1 MKKAV
6 QQLDSIIYDIIHQHR
21 LDGNK
26 NDVLTMLLEARD
38 GDSSSDQRLAG
49 MSDKQLRDEA
59 MTLFLA
65 GHETTAIALSWT
77 WYLLSQHPEVE
88 AKLLTELNSVLGGR
102 SPKVADLTQLKYTRW
117 VINESLRLYPPAWM
131 IGRQSLNEC
140 EIGGYQIPVGSIIL
154 MSQWVMHHDPRY
166 FREPDYFNPD
176 RWISGFIKSI
186 PRYAYFP
193 FGGGPRQCIGSSF
206 ALMEATLVLVTIAQQ
221 FSL

>member
-6 QQLDSIIYDIIHQHR
+6 QQLDSIIYNVIHQNR

-26 NDVLTMLLEARD
+26 NDLLTMLLEARD

-117 VINESLRLYPPAWM
+117 VINESLRLYPPAWT

-154 MSQWVMHHDPRY
+154 MSQWVMHHDPLLQGTGLFQSRPLDQWFY
-166 FREPDYFNPD
+166 KKYTQVCIFSIRWWTTPVYREFLCSHGSDSGVSDD
-176 RWISGFIKSI
+176 R
-186 PRYAYFP
+186 
-193 FGGGPRQCIGSSF
+193 
-206 ALMEATLVLVTIAQQ
+206 ATI
-221 FSL
+221 